1 MLTKNFNTYLSNAIN
16 GNIAYSDGV
25 KPISTAGNPIYL
37 SGNSIIYDIKLLNK
51 FADISTD
58 GSGGPI
64 TNATGIYILAGSGTT
79 DPTKNDYTLENVVPL
94 THMNGSVTASS
105 TSFLTVSRTLKND
118 STEPVT
124 ISEVGLFC
132 NIARDANAGA
142 RAVTLFAREVLTSSF
157 ALPITMN
164 PEEAYTFTF
173 AL

>member
-1 MLTKNFNTYLSNAIN
+1 MSVETY
-16 GNIAYSDGV
+16 
-25 KPISTAGNPIYL
+25 KKQ
-37 SGNSIIYDIKLLNK
+37 IIDLRARLDREKEAKKKDNEYY
-51 FADISTD
+51 AP
-58 GSGGPI
+58 GGPI

-105 TSFLTVSRTLKND
+105 TSFLTVFRTLKND